1 LQINP
6 STGAFGIGT
15 VIDVIPYDT
24 LNSGTLSFE
33 GSAGQLFSITNNL
46 TSGSIFSVNDVSGI
60 PSIDVNADGTIQL
73 APYGTNEKVGIGTTN
88 PQEKLDLVGNLK
100 ISGGISVGGTTGTS
114 GQVLKSTGTG
124 LEWGTG
130 GGGVTAWSRK
140 TTTYTA
146 VTGDRLIADT
156 SGGAFTIT
164 LPATPTTGNSVV
176 FADGADW
183 FTNNLTVARNSS
195 TIEGVA
201 DDFVLDIKGIEVE
214 FVYDG
219 TTWEV
224 FAYTGPAGPNDVIYT
239 QNDTTSTTLYPV
251 MVSGAGINTTPKV
264 TTTTNYL
271 SFNATT
277 GQITA
282 IDFNSASDRGLK
294 TDVTKIN
301 NSIEIL
307 KQLSPVSFNWTTTG
321 EKSYGLIAQEVEK
334 ILPELVS
341 ETNNVKS
348 VRYIPLIAMLIDAIV
363 ELDKRISND

>member
-1 LQINP
+1 MQGRQGLQGLSNQGSQGLSNQGSQGLQGLQGLSIQGLQ
-6 STGAFGIGT
+6 GA
-15 VIDVIPYDT
+15 
-24 LNSGTLSFE
+24 S
-33 GSAGQLFSITNNL
+33 
-46 TSGSIFSVNDVSGI
+46 
-60 PSIDVNADGTIQL
+60 
-73 APYGTNEKVGIGTTN
+73 
-88 PQEKLDLVGNLK
+88 
-100 ISGGISVGGTTGTS
+100 
-114 GQVLKSTGTG
+114 
-124 LEWGTG
+124 G
-130 GGGVTAWSRK
+130 GGGGTSPWSRK

-146 VTGDRLIADT
+146 VAGDRIIADT

-183 FTNNLTVARNSS
+183 YTNNLTVARNAS

-224 FAYTGPAGPNDVIYT
+224 YAYTGPAGPNNVINA
-239 QNDTTSTTLYPV
+239 QNDTTSTILYPV
-251 MVSGAGINTTPKV
+251 MVGAAGVNTTAKV

-271 SFNATT
+271 TFDATT

-294 TDVTKIN
+294 TNVEKIN
-301 NSIEIL
+301 NSIETL
-307 KQLSPVSFNWTTTG
+307 KKLSPVSFNWTTTG
-321 EKSYGLIAQEVEK
+321 EKSYGLIAQEVEQ

-341 ETNNVKS
+341 ETNDVKS
-348 VRYIPLIAMLIDAIV
+348 VRYIPIIAMLIDAVV
-363 ELDKRISND
+363 ELEKRITNE